1 MVINNFTVFF
11 DDNTAYPI
19 KIHKIHCRWR
29 KKYEEEN
36 KPTIHTKWYD
46 VPDLQSAKDKA
57 KQVSKQN
64 NNRKI
69 VQAKCG
75 GNCFARNSI

>member
-1 MVINNFTVFF
+1 MVINNFTIFF
-11 DDNTAYPI
+11 DDNAAYPI

-29 KKYEEEN
+29 EKYEEEN
-36 KPTIHTKWYD
+36 KPTIHTQWYD
-46 VPDLQSAKDKA
+46 VLDLQSAKDKA
-57 KQVSKQN
+57 KQISKQN

-75 GNCFARNSI
+75 GNCFSRNST